1 MFYETKNNQMLKTIP
16 QLQIDKN
23 LGNSHLCES
32 IPRQKFGESNQ
43 QHNNNTGHKT
53 RIENPTIEGLE
64 KNENQNKVEQT
75 LNDFFNLS
83 NCLHA
88 ICAFEEDLK

>member
-1 MFYETKNNQMLKTIP
+1 MNSKKTKYIKSADP
-16 QLQIDKN
+16 
-23 LGNSHLCES
+23 
-32 IPRQKFGESNQ
+32 F
-43 QHNNNTGHKT
+43 
-53 RIENPTIEGLE
+53 IEGLE
-64 KNENQNKVEQT
+64 KNQNQNKVEQT